1 MPTHASSSLRGIMS
15 MLAAVGCFAL
25 MDAAMKQLATS
36 YSPMQVSF
44 IRGASSLPFVLI
56 VAFAMGKWSDLKPVR
71 WSLHIAR
78 GALTVF
84 MLWTFVYAI
93 SILSLADVYSIFLC
107 APLLITALSWP
118 ILGERVGVHRWLA
131 IVVGLCGVFLI
142 LKPTG
147 QGVITLGGI
156 AAFAGAF
163 AYAVNAMVIRV
174 LKRTDTATATV
185 FWSLAI
191 MTLLAGVLAIPTW
204 QPLQWDHWQWIAVI
218 AVTGTAGQA
227 LLTDAFRRATPSV
240 VAPFEYTALLW
251 GVGLDWV
258 LWSTLP
264 NSRMYLGAS
273 IVTAS
278 GLYVIWREARPTRP
292 SSGE

>member
-1 MPTHASSSLRGIMS
+1 
-15 MLAAVGCFAL
+15 MLAAVGCFSL
-25 MDAAMKQLATS
+25 MDGAMKQLVST

-44 IRGASSLPFVLI
+44 IRGMSSLPFVL
-56 VAFAMGKWSDLKPVR
+56 VMAFALGKWSDLRPVR

-84 MLWTFVYAI
+84 MLWTFVYSI
-93 SILSLADVYSIFLC
+93 SILSLADAYSIFLC
-107 APLLITALSWP
+107 APLLITAFSWP
-118 ILGERVGVHRWLA
+118 VLGEPVGVHRWSA
-131 IVVGLCGVFLI
+131 IVVGLCGVLLI
-142 LKPTG
+142 LRPTG
-147 QGVITLGGI
+147 EGVVTLGGI
-156 AAFAGAF
+156 AALVATI
-163 AYAVNAMVIRV
+163 AYAFNALIIRV
-174 LKRTDTATATV
+174 LGRTDTATATV

-191 MTLLAGVLAIPTW
+191 MTLLAGLFSIPTW
-204 QPLQWDHWQWIAVI
+204 RPLQWDHWPWLILIAI
-218 AVTGTAGQA
+218 TGTAGQA

-251 GVGLDWV
+251 GVGLDWI

-278 GLYVIWREARPTRP
+278 GLYVIWREARQTK
-292 SSGE
+292 EKAY